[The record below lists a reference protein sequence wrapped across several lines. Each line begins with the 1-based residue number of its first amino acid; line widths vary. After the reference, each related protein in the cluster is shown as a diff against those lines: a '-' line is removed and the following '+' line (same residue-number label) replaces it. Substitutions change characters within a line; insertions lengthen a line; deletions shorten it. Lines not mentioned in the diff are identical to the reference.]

1 MDPLRQA
8 QLCRRILVVLQKQA
22 RNGTW
27 ATWLR
32 FLAREEARRIGGSA
46 LDAEQALKSLH
57 DQGYLDL
64 AFGYERGG
72 LAKSKALSAGR
83 SQPATRTQIA

>member
-8 QLCRRILVVLQKQA
+8 QLCRSILVTLQKQA

-46 LDAEQALKSLH
+46 LDAEQALKSLY
-57 DQGYLDL
+57 DQGYLAL

-72 LAKSKALSAGR
+72 LAKSKTLSASRSLSANR
-83 SQPATRTQIA
+83 SQIA